1 MSCRRALVATPLLIV
16 QSSVTYAETPM
27 SYWHTYGPAGDPIT
41 KLGWGLGIV
50 SIVVT
55 VVIAALLLGGLFRR
69 RTMRTADDAQLAVTR
84 EGGGMGWI
92 YVGVGVSTVILIM
105 CMGWTLVTS
114 ASVSHPPST
123 PALTVQVTAS
133 QWWWSLRYT
142 SEDMS
147 RTFITA
153 NEIHI
158 PVGQPV
164 RFELASV
171 DVIHSFWVPQ
181 LGGKMD
187 VIPGQTNVTW
197 LQADKPGVYRG
208 QCAVFCGAEHARMA
222 LEVIADTPKDF
233 RAWQDDQLRETPI
246 SSSAAVRSGQQ
257 VFQAHCAACHT
268 IRGSDAAGI
277 VGPDLTHLMSRRT
290 LAAGLFPN
298 TPGNLAGWIAA
309 PQDLK
314 PGAQMPDHLVS
325 GADLTAVLG
334 YLNTLQ

>member
-1 MSCRRALVATPLLIV
+1 MNVRGALA
-16 QSSVTYAETPM
+16 SSGVLSALSGWSHAETPM
-27 SYWHTYGPAGDPIT
+27 SYLHTYGPAGDPIT
-41 KLGWGLGIV
+41 QLGWGLGIV
-50 SIVVT
+50 SIAVI
-55 VVIAALLLGGLFRR
+55 VVIAVLLLGGLFHRR
-69 RTMRTADDAQLAVTR
+69 SGRVSGGSELAVPR
-84 EGGGMGWI
+84 EGGGMAWL
-92 YVGVGVSTVILIM
+92 YAGVGISTVVLIA
-105 CMGWTLVTS
+105 CMGWTLATS
-114 ASVSHPPST
+114 AAISRPPTT

-142 SEDMS
+142 SPDAS

-164 RFELASV
+164 RFELASL
-171 DVIHSFWVPQ
+171 DVIHSFWVPA

-222 LEVIADTPKDF
+222 LEVIADTPREF
-233 RAWQDDQLRETPI
+233 RAWQDDQLREPTP
-246 SSSAAVRSGQQ
+246 SASTTVLQGQR
-257 VFQAHCAACHT
+257 VFQARCAACHS

-277 VGPDLTHLMSRRT
+277 LGPDLSHLMSRRT
-290 LAAGLFPN
+290 LAAGVLAN
-298 TPGNLAGWIAA
+298 TPGNLAGWIAD
-309 PQDLK
+309 PQGLK

-325 GADLTAVLG
+325 GPDLAAVVG